1 MSEFQVNGET
11 KYKNIPNALRDG
23 QAIYEFLKS
32 SAITFAEEDIVRL
45 DNPDPTECKQRME
58 SLENKVR

>member
-45 DNPDPTECKQRME
+45 DNPDPTECKQ
-58 SLENKVR
+58 